1 MGLRAPVALRICRTL
16 ICIGLLGAGLPASG
30 ADGVVNRLSGEELAA
45 ILKDEGYVPRLEE
58 PLVLSTKIEGLK
70 TMFFIADDSESIQ
83 AYAGFT
89 AAEATLEQVN
99 AWNQTHRYS
108 RAYIDAEGDPV
119 IELDLDLAGG
129 VTRERIIDFAR
140 TAALAI
146 PAFAKQLG
154 AGD

>member
-1 MGLRAPVALRICRTL
+1 MGFRVPVFTHICETL
-16 ICIGLLGAGLPASG
+16 ICIALLFAGPPASG
-30 ADGVVNRLSGEELAA
+30 ADGVVNHLSGEELAA

-58 PLVLSTKIEGLK
+58 PRVLSAKIEGMK

-83 AYAGFT
+83 AYAGF
-89 AAEATLEQVN
+89 AAAKATLEQVN
-99 AWNQTHRYS
+99 VWNQTHRYS

-146 PAFAKQLG
+146 PAFAKQFG